1 MSFIICY
8 IIPQAI
14 KFMTQRMVKIS
25 RWKLAINN
33 HQKLANESWLVT
45 TTRKLSMKVGWQ
57 QSLKNGQRKLVD
69 HGCQKAANIGW
80 LMAMFENDD

>member
-1 MSFIICY
+1 
-8 IIPQAI
+8 
-14 KFMTQRMVKIS
+14 
-25 RWKLAINN
+25 
-33 HQKLANESWLVT
+33 
-45 TTRKLSMKVGWQ
+45 MKVGWQ